1 MDPLFVIK
9 ALTNGADGVF
19 MGGCHPGDCHYTKG
33 NYYARRRIAA
43 LREVLKAFGLDER
56 VRLRWISASEGPQFA
71 EEVTKMV
78 EDMKKLG
85 PNPLKEET
93 V

>member
-1 MDPLFVIK
+1 
-9 ALTNGADGVF
+9 
-19 MGGCHPGDCHYTKG
+19 
-33 NYYARRRIAA
+33 